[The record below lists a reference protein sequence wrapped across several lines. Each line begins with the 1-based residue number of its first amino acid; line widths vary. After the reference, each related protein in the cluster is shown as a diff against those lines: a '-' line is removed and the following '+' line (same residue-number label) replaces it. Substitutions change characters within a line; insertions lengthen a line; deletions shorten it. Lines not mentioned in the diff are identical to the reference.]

1 MALEK
6 YIIRIIKATGL
17 SRKEIWKMI
26 NYKKSELNG
35 LISDKKALFIIAKE
49 LCVNIISN
57 KNSRL

>member
-1 MALEK
+1 MTLEK

-17 SRKEIWKMI
+17 SKKEIWKMI
-26 NYKKSELNG
+26 NYKKNELNY

-49 LCVNIISN
+49 LCVDIISN